1 MLSILF
7 EASAKSR
14 DKELKNREGCAKK
27 EEEEKRRTSD
37 LLCRVEKGNFLVDER
52 HEDGK
57 SRVVDQHVMNTEETV
72 LTIIK

>member
-7 EASAKSR
+7 QASAKSR
-14 DKELKNREGCAKK
+14 DKEGKNRDGCAKK
-27 EEEEKRRTSD
+27 EEVKRRTSD
-37 LLCRVEKGNFLVDER
+37 LLCRIEKGNFLVDER

-57 SRVVDQHVMNTEETV
+57 SRVVNPHVMNTEEIV